1 MKPLY
6 ITEAE
11 VGMLYDVARIFK
23 DAELMQALLP
33 RLENIMKEFERE
45 NEQALCRQTASR

>member
-11 VGMLYDVARIFK
+11 AGMLYDVARIFK
-23 DAELMQALLP
+23 DAELMQLLLP
-33 RLENIMKEFERE
+33 RLDSILREFEKE
-45 NEQALCRQTASR
+45 NEQTFCRQTISG

>member
-11 VGMLYDVARIFK
+11 AGMLYDLAHIHHE
-23 DAELMQALLP
+23 AELMKLLLP
-33 RLENIMKEFERE
+33 RLEAILKEY
-45 NEQALCRQTASR
+45 NEQALCRQTTSR